1 MWGRPDPRRMV
12 FPWVVRKKVFWKSI
26 SFGIKQIFFNI
37 GMSLLSDLYTGD
49 LSPNKKQV
57 VQLNSLEPRKKTLL
71 LSIIVFV

>member
-1 MWGRPDPRRMV
+1 MV

-57 VQLNSLEPRKKTLL
+57 VQLNSLEPRKKPYYFPLYCL
-71 LSIIVFV
+71 FNRDPYGGVL